1 MLPQHLAILVLGFL
15 AGADAGDVP
24 PSSSLGLGTKAQVKN
39 VLDHT
44 PLKQASC
51 QQFVRP
57 TVSVLFASHLPLAE
71 RANRND
77 LVRL

>member
-51 QQFVRP
+51 QQFVCLTP
-57 TVSVLFASHLPLAE
+57 SVLFASHLPLAE
-71 RANRND
+71 KGQ
-77 LVRL
+77 